1 MEKIYYPV
9 YDKVITNQQEFIVSK
24 LSQEAGIRFLRENRY
39 PFLRLTSLGVKTVD
53 AELAFT
59 KYTKNI
65 SITGWLVK
73 YWPEDSNSPAA
84 VACSPYDPY
93 ESGELDSD
101 MFNNSDGEVPV
112 APSDRSIATQ
122 CFKTAGEV
130 VLMVIEQGWQGVDIV
145 DGSEL
150 MKWCMW
156 AMCRVNGL
164 TCQGYEPN
172 DDNDAMGRYNRS
184 ESLLQAYDQRQPSF
198 NASLL
203 LSAASGGGESDEDVD
218 PFDFPEITEEDI

>member
-1 MEKIYYPV
+1 MEKKRYPV
-9 YDKVITNQQEFIVSK
+9 YDVYIINQQEFIVSK
-24 LSQEAGIRFLRENRY
+24 SSQEAGIRFLREHRY
-39 PFLRLTSLGVKTVD
+39 PFLRITSLGVD
-53 AELAFT
+53 AADSELAI
-59 KYTKNI
+59 KAYTQNI

-73 YWPEDSNSPAA
+73 YWPVDMNSPAA

-93 ESGELDSD
+93 ESGELDND
-101 MFNNSDGEVPV
+101 MFLDSDGAIPV

-130 VLMVIEQGWQGVDIV
+130 VLMVIEQGWKGVNIA

-156 AMCRVNGL
+156 AMCRINGL
-164 TCQGYEPN
+164 TCEGYIPSE
-172 DDNDAMGRYNRS
+172 DNDAMGRFNRS

-198 NASLL
+198 DAALL
-203 LSAASGGGESDEDVD
+203 LSASSGGGEGDEDVE
-218 PFDFPEITEEDI
+218 PFDFPEISEEDI